1 MTSMHK
7 EFYAEYYEIEDKHW
21 WFVGRRRVLLAVL
34 DRYLKP
40 GKSNRILDVGCGTG
54 TMLGYLSRY
63 GHAQGIDADEQAVRF
78 CLERG
83 VRDVQQVT
91 ASILPFEDGTFDLV
105 TILDVL
111 EHIDDDAG
119 TLRELHRVLR
129 PGGLLLVSVPAYRF
143 LWGPQDEISNH
154 KRRYV
159 AGTLRGRLVE
169 AGFRVRSL
177 SYFNTILFPVVAAI
191 RLLRPYRP
199 GSPGLK
205 SDFTMTRPGPA
216 NTLLGY
222 LFALEAPIVWRW
234 NLPFGVSILAL
245 AQKPRSGWWAQG
257 RGIISPYEP
266 QSTIPAD

>member
-21 WFVGRRRVLLAVL
+21 WFVGRRKVQLAIL

-40 GKSNRILDVGCGTG
+40 GNSLRSPRRILDVGCGTG

-63 GHAQGIDADEQAVRF
+63 GRAQGIDADEEAVRF
-78 CLERG
+78 CRQRG
-83 VRDVQQVT
+83 VPDVRLVT
-91 ASILPFEDGTFDLV
+91 ASTLPFEDGTFDLV

-111 EHIDDDAG
+111 EHIEDDAG

-129 PGGLLLVSVPAYRF
+129 PRGQLLVSVPAYRF

-154 KRRYV
+154 KRRYI
-159 AGTLRGRLVE
+159 ARTLRERLVE
-169 AGFRVRSL
+169 AGFRVRRL
-177 SYFNTILFPVVAAI
+177 SYFNTILFPAIAGI

-199 GSPGLK
+199 GSPNLK

-216 NTLLGY
+216 NTLLGH
-222 LFALEAPIVWRW
+222 LFGLEAPIVKRFD
-234 NLPFGVSILAL
+234 LPFGVSILAL
-245 AQKPRSGWWAQG
+245 AQKPRSG
-257 RGIISPYEP
+257 
-266 QSTIPAD
+266 

>member
-1 MTSMHK
+1 MTSMQK
-7 EFYAEYYEIEDKHW
+7 EFYAEYFEIEDRHW

-34 DRYLKP
+34 DRYLKHH
-40 GKSNRILDVGCGTG
+40 KANHILDVGCGTG

-78 CLERG
+78 CIERG
-83 VRDVQQVT
+83 VGDVQQVT
-91 ASILPFEDGTFDLV
+91 ASTLPFADGTFDLV

-159 AGTLRGRLVE
+159 ARTLRARLVD
-169 AGFRVRSL
+169 AGFRVRRL
-177 SYFNTILFPVVAAI
+177 SYFNTILFPTIAGI
-191 RLLRPYRP
+191 RLLRPYHP
-199 GSPGLK
+199 GSPNLK
-205 SDFTMTRPGPA
+205 SDFTMTRPGPT
-216 NTLLGY
+216 NTLLGG
-222 LFALEAPIVWRW
+222 LFGLEAPVVRRID
-234 NLPFGVSILAL
+234 LPFGVSILAL
-245 AQKPRSGWWAQG
+245 AQKPRSG
-257 RGIISPYEP
+257 
-266 QSTIPAD
+266 

>member
-1 MTSMHK
+1 MWD
-7 EFYAEYYEIEDKHW
+7 A
-21 WFVGRRRVLLAVL
+21 GGLLAVL
-34 DRYLKP
+34 DRYLKRHKP
-40 GKSNRILDVGCGTG
+40 RRILDVGCGTG

-63 GHAQGIDADEQAVRF
+63 GRAQGIDADEQAVRF
-78 CLERG
+78 CMERG

-91 ASILPFEDGTFDLV
+91 VSTLPFADGTFDLV

-154 KRRYV
+154 KRRYL
-159 AGTLRGRLVE
+159 ARELRTRLVE
-169 AGFRVRSL
+169 AGFRVRKL
-177 SYFNTILFPVVAAI
+177 SYFNTILFPAIAGI

-199 GSPGLK
+199 GSPNLK

-216 NTLLGY
+216 NTLLGG
-222 LFALEAPIVWRW
+222 LFGLEAPVVRRMD
-234 NLPFGVSILAL
+234 LPFGVSILAL
-245 AQKPRSGWWAQG
+245 AQKSG
-257 RGIISPYEP
+257 Y
-266 QSTIPAD
+266 